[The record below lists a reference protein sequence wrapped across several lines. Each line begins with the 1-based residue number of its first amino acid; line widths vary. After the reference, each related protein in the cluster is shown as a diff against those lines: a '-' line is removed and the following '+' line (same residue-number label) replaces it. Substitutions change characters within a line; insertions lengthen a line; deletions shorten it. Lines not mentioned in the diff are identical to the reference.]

1 MNWCMVSI
9 EDNIGCQLISF
20 VIDFLYIIRLRFRN
34 TRPLRQRLLP
44 MLMPLWY
51 WTTLELK

>member
-9 EDNIGCQLISF
+9 EDNVGCQLISF
-20 VIDFLYIIRLRFRN
+20 VIDFLYIIRPRFRN

-44 MLMPLWY
+44 MLTPLWY